1 MLRCG
6 GRVERKRGGGINT
19 TTIRQARDFCGGSKS
34 DGDSDGDGNGKCHAP
49 LSPNLAATALVLVA
63 EAVATLITDDTDGGN
78 SGVTILV
85 GRSSLA
91 AGGGLIIISIIYLL
105 STLQFLPL
113 LGTNIVTHHGV
124 SQSLL
129 VIPICQTGIKINPR
143 MHMGIAEIPV
153 CIRVS
158 HDMQSPYAHGD

>member
-19 TTIRQARDFCGGSKS
+19 TTIQQARDFCGGSE
-34 DGDSDGDGNGKCHAP
+34 SDGDGNGDGDGKCHAP

-63 EAVATLITDDTDGGN
+63 EAVATLIGDDADGGN

-85 GRSSLA
+85 GRSSLT

-105 STLQFLPL
+105 STL
-113 LGTNIVTHHGV
+113 
-124 SQSLL
+124 
-129 VIPICQTGIKINPR
+129 
-143 MHMGIAEIPV
+143 
-153 CIRVS
+153 
-158 HDMQSPYAHGD
+158 